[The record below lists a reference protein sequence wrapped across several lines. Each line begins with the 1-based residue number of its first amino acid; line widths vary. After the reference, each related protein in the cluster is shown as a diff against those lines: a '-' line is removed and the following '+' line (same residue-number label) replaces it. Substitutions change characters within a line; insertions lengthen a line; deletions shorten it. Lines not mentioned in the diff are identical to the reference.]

1 MKPHSTLAAP
11 ALGLFAAGAAMAECP
26 ADAKGS
32 VRGLSNDFPA
42 LNAINER
49 ALSCAKPELAVT
61 ANQTTQHTDL
71 QVPALT
77 ANPAEY
83 TVKFGANGSMTA
95 LLTAGLL
102 RPLDDLVARYGQDLQ
117 PTQLIKI
124 DGKVMAIAF
133 MANAEHFYF
142 REDVLADLGITA
154 PPQTWDDVI
163 AAAEAIRASGKMQN
177 PLGLAYAPGWEL
189 GQGFVNLYLGQDGEF
204 FQPGT
209 ALPSINNEKG
219 IKALETMKALAGYMG
234 PDQWTWST
242 DAMAPLLEADTIA
255 MSSFWRSEAAEVLPG
270 TEKAP
275 TVAPMMRLA
284 AAPAMTGY
292 DHPATTIWWDGFGI
306 ARNISDADA
315 EATFRVM
322 MHAIA
327 PELAVE
333 KPDLAVWL
341 MKGYVPTAAAEG
353 VIATVQGSA
362 PAYPTVPYMNLMHTA
377 TDDSIVE
384 FMKGSETAEQA
395 LTDAEAKYA
404 TAAREAGFIQ

>member
-1 MKPHSTLAAP
+1 MKPRLVFVAATAILLAT
-11 ALGLFAAGAAMAECP
+11 GAAWAECP
-26 ADAKGS
+26 ADATGS
-32 VRGLSNDFPA
+32 VRILSNDFPA
-42 LNAINER
+42 LNAINAR
-49 ALSCAKPELAVT
+49 ALSCGTPTLTVT

-83 TVKFGANGSMTA
+83 TVKFGANGSTTA

-102 RPLDDLVARYGQDLQ
+102 RPLDDLVARYGQELQ
-117 PTQLIKI
+117 PSQFIKI
-124 DGKVMAIAF
+124 DGKIMAIAF

-142 REDVLADLGITA
+142 REDVLAKAGVA
-154 PPQTWDDVI
+154 PPQTWEEVL
-163 AAAEAIRASGKMQN
+163 AAAKAIRAGGNMQN
-177 PLGLAYAPGWEL
+177 PIGLPYAPGWEL
-189 GQGFVNLYLGQDGEF
+189 GQGFVNLYLGQDGEL

-219 IKALETMKALAGYMG
+219 VKALEMMKALAGYMG
-234 PDQWTWST
+234 PDYLTWSS
-242 DAMAPLLEADTIA
+242 DAMAPLLEANTIA
-255 MSSFWRSEAAEVLPG
+255 MTNFWGSEAAEVLPG

-284 AAPAMTGY
+284 AAPTMAGY

-306 ARNISDADA
+306 AKNISDEDA

-327 PELAVE
+327 PELAQE

-341 MKGYVPTAAAEG
+341 IKGYVPTPAAQG
-353 VIATVQGSA
+353 VIASVKGGA
-362 PAYPTVPYMNLMHTA
+362 PSYPTVPYMNLIHTA
-377 TDDSIVE
+377 IDDNIVD
-384 FMKGSETAEQA
+384 FMKGDETAQQA
-395 LTDAEAKYA
+395 LADAEAAYS

>member
-1 MKPHSTLAAP
+1 MNIRPLIAA
-11 ALGLFAAGAAMAECP
+11 ATATFLAAGAAWAECP
-26 ADAKGS
+26 ADATGS
-32 VRGLSNDFPA
+32 VRILSNDFAA

-49 ALSCAKPELAVT
+49 ALACATPTLTVT

-77 ANPAEY
+77 ADPAEY

-102 RPLDDLVARYGQDLQ
+102 RPLDDLVAKYGQDLQ

-142 REDVLADLGITA
+142 REDVLAEAGVA

-163 AAAEAIRASGKMQN
+163 VAAEAIRKTGKMQN
-177 PLGLAYAPGWEL
+177 PIGLAYAPGWEL
-189 GQGFVNLYLGQDGEF
+189 GQGFVNLYLGQDGAL

-219 IKALETMKALAGYMG
+219 VKALETMKALAGYMG
-234 PDQWTWST
+234 PDYLTWSS
-242 DAMAPLLEADTIA
+242 DAMAPLLEANTIA
-255 MSSFWRSEAAEVLPG
+255 LSNFWGSEAAEVLPG

-284 AAPAMTGY
+284 AAPKMTGY
-292 DHPATTIWWDGFGI
+292 DHPATTIWWDGFGV
-306 ARNISDADA
+306 AKNISDADA

-327 PELAVE
+327 PELAIE

-341 MKGYVPTAAAEG
+341 MKGYVPTPAAEG
-353 VIATVQGSA
+353 VIASVQGGA
-362 PAYPTVPYMNLMHTA
+362 PAYPTVPYMNLIHTA
-377 TDDSIVE
+377 IDDNIVD
-384 FMKGSETAEQA
+384 FMKGDESAEQA
-395 LTDAEAKYA
+395 LADAEAAYT

>member
-1 MKPHSTLAAP
+1 MTPRPFIAA
-11 ALGLFAAGAAMAECP
+11 ATAILLAAGAAQAQCP
-26 ADAKGS
+26 TDAAGS
-32 VRGLSNDFPA
+32 VRILSNDFPA

-49 ALSCAKPELAVT
+49 AISCATPTLTVT

-95 LLTAGLL
+95 LLTAGLM
-102 RPLDDLVARYGQDLQ
+102 RPLDEYVAKYGQDLQ
-117 PTQLIKI
+117 PSQLIKI

-133 MANAEHFYF
+133 MANAEHFFY
-142 REDVLADLGITA
+142 REDVLAEAGIA

-163 AAAEAIRASGKMQN
+163 AAAEAIRAGGKMPN

-209 ALPSINNEKG
+209 AMPSINNAKG

-234 PDQWTWST
+234 PDYLTWSS
-242 DAMAPLLEADTIA
+242 DALAPLLEANTIA
-255 MSSFWRSEAAEVLPG
+255 MTNFWGSEASEVLPG

-275 TVAPMMRLA
+275 TVAPMMRLS
-284 AAPAMTGY
+284 AAPSMAGY
-292 DHPATTIWWDGFGI
+292 NHPATTIWWDGFGI

-322 MHAIA
+322 MHAIS
-327 PELAVE
+327 PELAQE

-341 MKGYVPTAAAEG
+341 IKGYMPTPAAEG
-353 VIATVQGSA
+353 VIASVKGGA
-362 PAYPTVPYMNLMHTA
+362 PSYPTVPYMNLIHTA
-377 TDDSIVE
+377 IDDSIVD
-384 FMKGSETAEQA
+384 FMKGDESAEQA
-395 LTDAEAKYA
+395 LADAEAAYT